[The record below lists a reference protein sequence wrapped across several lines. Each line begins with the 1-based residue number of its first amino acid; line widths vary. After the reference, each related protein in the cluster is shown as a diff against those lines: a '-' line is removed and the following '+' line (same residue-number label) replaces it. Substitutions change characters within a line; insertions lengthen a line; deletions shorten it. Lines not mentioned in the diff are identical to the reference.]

1 MTQADLFASHVLPG
15 SAPRTT
21 PGDKPHVVPGD
32 KPHVVPGD
40 KPHAATPGRRET
52 SRAAARAI
60 LPKTGTLRR
69 KVYDFIAWNRGFGAT
84 DGEIQAT
91 LNMAGSTERPRR
103 KELEDAGWVRDSGR
117 TRKTGSGHDAIVWL
131 ACVPMIC
138 QWLACV
144 WMICVWLA

>member
-1 MTQADLFASHVLPG
+1 MIQADLFTPPG
-15 SAPRTT
+15 SP
-21 PGDKPHVVPGD
+21 
-32 KPHVVPGD
+32 
-40 KPHAATPGRRET
+40 ATPGATPHAIPGATPHAIPGATPTSTPGAIPGKRET
-52 SRAAARAI
+52 SRAAAQAI